1 MRIIDFHTH
10 VYPQKVAAKAAKSIS
25 DFYSLEGGG
34 MDGTVETLLKQGDK
48 AGISEFVLLPVA
60 IKPDHVRSIN
70 HFISQ
75 EIEKNNRFYGF
86 GTVHAGMEDICGEVE
101 YIIKNG
107 LRGIKI
113 HPDTQLFNIDDER
126 LFPMYDMIKGKIPV
140 IFHTGDK
147 RYDYSHPAR
156 VRKVLDNFPDLEV
169 IAAHFG
175 GYSMQETAYECLKDT
190 NCFFDVSSSL
200 MFMQKGEAEK
210 YINAYGAERMLYGSD
225 YPLWDPEKEVKS
237 FLKLKL
243 SDDDFEK
250 IAYKNALRI
259 LKEQE

>member
-10 VYPQKVAAKAAKSIS
+10 VYPEKVALKAAKSIS
-25 DFYSLEGGG
+25 DFYCLEGGG

-70 HFISQ
+70 NFIC
-75 EIEKNNRFYGF
+75 EELKLNDRFYGF
-86 GTVHAGMEDICGEVE
+86 GTVHAEMDNLCEEAE
-101 YIIKNG
+101 YIINSG
-107 LRGIKI
+107 LLGIKM

-126 LFPMYDMIKGKIPV
+126 LFPLYDMIKGKLPV

-156 VRKVLDNFPDLEV
+156 VRRVLDNFPELEV

-175 GYSMQETAYECLKDT
+175 GYSMQEIAFECLKDT
-190 NCFFDVSSSL
+190 NCFFDISSSL
-200 MFMQKGEAEK
+200 MFMEEGEAEK

-243 SDDDFEK
+243 SDEQFEQ

-259 LKEQE
+259 LKK

>member
-10 VYPQKVAAKAAKSIS
+10 VYPEKVALKAAKSIS
-25 DFYSLEGGG
+25 DFYCLEGGG

-70 HFISQ
+70 NFIC
-75 EIEKNNRFYGF
+75 EELKKNNRFYGF
-86 GTVHAGMEDICGEVE
+86 GTVHAEMDDLCEEAE
-101 YIIKNG
+101 YIINSG
-107 LRGIKI
+107 LLGIKM
-113 HPDTQLFNIDDER
+113 HPDTQIFNIDDER
-126 LFPMYDMIKGKIPV
+126 LFPLYDMIKGKLPV

-156 VRKVLDNFPDLEV
+156 VRRVLDMFPDLEV

-175 GYSMQETAYECLKDT
+175 GYSMQETAYEYLKDT
-190 NCFFDVSSSL
+190 NCFFDISSSL
-200 MFMQKGEAEK
+200 MFMEEGEAEK
-210 YINAYGAERMLYGSD
+210 YIHAYGAERMLYGSD

-237 FLKLKL
+237 FLELKL
-243 SDDDFEK
+243 SDEDFEK

-259 LKEQE
+259 LKK